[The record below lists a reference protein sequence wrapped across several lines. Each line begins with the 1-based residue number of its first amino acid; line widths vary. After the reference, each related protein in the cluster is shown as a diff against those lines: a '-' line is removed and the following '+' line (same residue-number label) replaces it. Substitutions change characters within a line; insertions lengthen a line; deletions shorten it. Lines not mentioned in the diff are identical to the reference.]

1 MLVYPSSGN
10 LLNLF
15 ASSWGQESV
24 KKTFRLIKMFYEKK
38 KRAQKGE
45 KGKERHTGC
54 CSSSRRPIAYSTT
67 TSSSIPMSST
77 IFLAIHGLMTD
88 KFTFLISTYTKI
100 IYQQQRQKE
109 SMHVS
114 TFLSNSGGNFML
126 LRSLSSLSENRLSW
140 SAEVPLKNP
149 EKKKNTFNSRVMT
162 KKGNKLILPASA
174 MACSSKKVFK
184 FKSVLVRST
193 FKMNFSCKEFQKN
206 VREKRKLGIS
216 ITS

>member
-1 MLVYPSSGN
+1 M
-10 LLNLF
+10 
-15 ASSWGQESV
+15 
-24 KKTFRLIKMFYEKK
+24 
-38 KRAQKGE
+38 
-45 KGKERHTGC
+45 
-54 CSSSRRPIAYSTT
+54 AYSTT
-67 TSSSIPMSST
+67 TSSSIPISST

-100 IYQQQRQKE
+100 IYQQQKKKE
-109 SMHVS
+109 CMHVS

-162 KKGNKLILPASA
+162 TKKGFRLILPASA

-216 ITS
+216 IIS